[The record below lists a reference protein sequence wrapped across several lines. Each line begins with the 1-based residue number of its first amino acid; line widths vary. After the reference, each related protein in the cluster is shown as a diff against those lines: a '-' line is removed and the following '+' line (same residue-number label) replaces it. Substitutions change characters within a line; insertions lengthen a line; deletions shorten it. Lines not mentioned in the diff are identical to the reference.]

1 MQHVNTTN
9 DNPKMY
15 AKSFIAVAAL
25 AGAVSAAPVAEKQ
38 APKGWWT
45 EGLEPYMTCTLILSS
60 VHGVRDKTDA

>member
-1 MQHVNTTN
+1 
-9 DNPKMY
+9 MY

-45 EGLEPYMTCTLILSS
+45 EGLEPYMTCTFILLS